1 MTSQN
6 VFSADDPTEKEA
18 GDTETTA
25 SPPSTPAPLIR
36 PLKSKSVRAREVQ
49 NRLANS
55 IKNKTSGLTGED
67 SSSVWLKA
75 ADVEF
80 LGIYTPATHA
90 KTFGTV
96 LILHAEGEHPL
107 WPGSILNLQN
117 YLPEKGWA
125 TFAIALSDQVMP
137 DPPPPPTAEEL
148 AKHTTT
154 INKSTEAE
162 EEKAGGD
169 NDTETDAEKP
179 IASENEDK
187 EIFDDTKNK
196 ISDGSFVPEEKQSPA
211 DTKDPVE
218 IENQTQ
224 DRIIAAINHIK
235 QTGSETVVLYGQGL
249 GGFRAGHYLQES
261 GNIGAS
267 TDNLLRGLI
276 IADAQNEILF
286 TPISTPDEKNKKS
299 SLTKITDSFSNPDF
313 PIFDIIT
320 DSSEDNI
327 QKAKI
332 RRNAARR
339 QGLKKFRQR
348 PIASRNDN
356 TFLTQIYGFLKANCQ

>member
-1 MTSQN
+1 M
-6 VFSADDPTEKEA
+6 
-18 GDTETTA
+18 
-25 SPPSTPAPLIR
+25 
-36 PLKSKSVRAREVQ
+36 
-49 NRLANS
+49 
-55 IKNKTSGLTGED
+55 
-67 SSSVWLKA
+67 
-75 ADVEF
+75 
-80 LGIYTPATHA
+80 
-90 KTFGTV
+90 
-96 LILHAEGEHPL
+96 
-107 WPGSILNLQN
+107 
-117 YLPEKGWA
+117 
-125 TFAIALSDQVMP
+125 
-137 DPPPPPTAEEL
+137 
-148 AKHTTT
+148 
-154 INKSTEAE
+154 
-162 EEKAGGD
+162 
-169 NDTETDAEKP
+169 
-179 IASENEDK
+179 
-187 EIFDDTKNK
+187 
-196 ISDGSFVPEEKQSPA
+196 PEEKQSPA